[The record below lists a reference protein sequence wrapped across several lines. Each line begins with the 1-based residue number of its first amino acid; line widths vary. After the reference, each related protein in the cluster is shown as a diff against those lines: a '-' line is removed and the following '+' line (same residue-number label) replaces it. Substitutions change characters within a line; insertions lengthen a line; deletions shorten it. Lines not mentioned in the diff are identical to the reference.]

1 MSRATTL
8 KKALVTNCDNNRD
21 YFLFIRQKSILL
33 LGGSSCMYSFPQLR
47 EYNTKATA
55 SPTGE
60 LQRSQNTKG
69 TDKNVKQGNSQTSA
83 L

>member
-1 MSRATTL
+1 
-8 KKALVTNCDNNRD
+8 
-21 YFLFIRQKSILL
+21 
-33 LGGSSCMYSFPQLR
+33 MYSFPHLR

-69 TDKNVKQGNSQTSA
+69 THKNVKQGNSQTSA